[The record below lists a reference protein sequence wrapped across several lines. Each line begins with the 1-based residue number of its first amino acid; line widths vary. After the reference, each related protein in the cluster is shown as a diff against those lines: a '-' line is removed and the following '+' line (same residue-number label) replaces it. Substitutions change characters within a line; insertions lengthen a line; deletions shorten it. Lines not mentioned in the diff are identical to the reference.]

1 MTSSTSN
8 EIKNEIKDEDIYKR
22 WQNTYGVPAVWRMKS
37 FLDFKRDPQPTA
49 YDKLY
54 NYTGGSYVLLS
65 PQLFGVG
72 KTHLAC
78 ALANALID
86 IRRKTKVNIAGAVI
100 SNPCPVYFTTEN
112 ELLLRIR
119 NCFISGAET
128 EDKVYQ
134 ALRMFKLLII
144 DDVGK
149 VKPRDY
155 SFLQGVYF
163 ALIDERY
170 TSGKDII
177 ITTNLSGAELEAH
190 IGGACADRLRE
201 MCGDNFITMKGKSY
215 RCAK

>member
-1 MTSSTSN
+1 MYSN
-8 EIKNEIKDEDIYKR
+8 DENIEQETLKR
-22 WQNTYGVPAVWRMKS
+22 WQNTYGVPGAWRMKS
-37 FLDFKRDPQPTA
+37 FLDFNRHAQPVA
-49 YDKLY
+49 YDRLY
-54 NYTGGSYVLLS
+54 NYSGGSFVLSS
-65 PQLFGVG
+65 PGIWGVG

-86 IRRKTKVNIAGAVI
+86 IRSKTRMTSWGAVV
-100 SNPCPVYFTTEN
+100 STPCPVYYTTEN

-119 NCFISGAET
+119 NCFNSGAET

-134 ALRMFKLLII
+134 VLRMFKLLII

-170 TSGKDII
+170 TGKKDIL

-201 MCGDNFITMKGKSY
+201 MCGDNFITMKGTSY
-215 RCAK
+215 RREQ